1 MVIFILRKGKVFF
14 IMIYFDNSATTKP
27 YKEVIDSFVTV
38 SSEYFGNPSSLHGLG
53 VQAEKLL
60 TQARAQMAN
69 LLAVKPAEIYF
80 TSGGTESNNLAIKGT
95 ALFHK
100 NKGRHLILSSVEH
113 PSVRGAMEQLKSE
126 DFDIT
131 YLPVDSYGRV
141 SVDDVK
147 ASIRKDTILVSV
159 MHVNNEVGTIQP
171 IKEIGKLLKQY
182 PTILFHVDGVQAIG
196 KVPLDLV
203 ENGVDLCS
211 FSAHKFHGLKGTGAL
226 FIKDGVRLDPL
237 LSGGNQEWQIRSGT
251 ENVAGTVAMA
261 KALRMTMEKSESGLK
276 KMERVKSVLRTELEE
291 MDGLTINTP
300 VEHSAPHILNFSIKG
315 IKSEVLIHALEQ
327 KGIFLST
334 TSACSSKKQLP
345 SQTLLAMGVPDELA
359 DSAFRISLSFDN
371 TEEEARKV
379 AGEIEDAARQ
389 LRKVMKLDE
398 L

>member
-1 MVIFILRKGKVFF
+1 
-14 IMIYFDNSATTKP
+14 MIYFDNSATTRP
-27 YKEVIDSFVTV
+27 YKEVIDSFVKV

-69 LLAVKPAEIYF
+69 LLAVKPTEIYF

-95 ALFHK
+95 ALVHK

-113 PSVRGAMEQLKSE
+113 PSVRGAMEQLKSA
-126 DFDIT
+126 DFEIT
-131 YLPVDSYGRV
+131 YLTVDSYGRV
-141 SVDDVK
+141 SVEDVK

-196 KVPLDLV
+196 KVPLNLV
-203 ENGVDLCS
+203 KNNVDLCS
-211 FSAHKFHGLKGTGAL
+211 VSAHKFHGLKGTGAL
-226 FIKDGVRLDPL
+226 FIKEGVRLDPL
-237 LSGGNQEWQIRSGT
+237 LSGGNQEWQVRSGT

-261 KALRMTMEKSESGLK
+261 KALRMTMGKSESGLK
-276 KMERVKSVLRTELEE
+276 KMERVKSVLRTELEK

-300 VEHSAPHILNFSIKG
+300 LEHSAPHILNFSIKG

-359 DSAFRISLSFDN
+359 DSAFRISLSYDN
-371 TEEEARKV
+371 TEEEARTV
-379 AGEIEDAARQ
+379 AGAIEDAARQ